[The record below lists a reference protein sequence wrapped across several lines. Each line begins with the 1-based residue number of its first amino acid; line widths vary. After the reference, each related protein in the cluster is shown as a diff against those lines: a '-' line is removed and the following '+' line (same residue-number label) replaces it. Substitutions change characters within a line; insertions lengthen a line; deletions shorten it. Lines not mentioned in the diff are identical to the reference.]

1 MARPGQIMS
10 HPKTGER
17 VMFGRTAAETGG
29 RFCELELFAMPGT
42 KPAAA
47 HIHPDQLE
55 RFTIHSG
62 RVRVRLG
69 RAERDHG
76 AGETIVIPPGTPHTW
91 TAVGDEELHLTV
103 TIEPALNAECFFEDF
118 FTLAETGKT
127 NRAGVPTPLRFA
139 VLLAD
144 NPGFLYLEKPPVRVQ
159 KAMIRALAPLGRALG
174 YGRRRAAAQCR
185 RFASRRVAPA

>member
-1 MARPGQIMS
+1 MAFPGQAMS

-17 VMFGRTAAETGG
+17 VTFVRTADETGG
-29 RFCELELFAMPGT
+29 RFCELELFAAPGT

-47 HIHPDQLE
+47 HIHPDQVE

-76 AGETIVIPPGTPHTW
+76 AGETVVIPPGTPHTW
-91 TAVGDEELHLTV
+91 TAVGDEELHLTAR
-103 TIEPALNAECFFEDF
+103 IEPALNAERFFEDF
-118 FTLAETGKT
+118 FALAEAGKT
-127 NRAGVPTPLRFA
+127 NRAGVPTPLRLA

-159 KAMIRALAPLGRALG
+159 KAIIRALAPLGRVS
-174 YGRRRAAAQCR
+174 C
-185 RFASRRVAPA
+185 SRGHP

>member
-1 MARPGQIMS
+1 MALRGQAMS

-17 VMFGRTAAETGG
+17 VTFGVTSAETGG
-29 RFCELELFAMPGT
+29 RYCEMELFATPGT

-47 HIHPDQLE
+47 HVHPDQVE

-69 RAERDHG
+69 REEHDHD
-76 AGETIVIPPGTPHTW
+76 ASDTVVIPRGTPHTW
-91 TAVGDEELHLTV
+91 TAIGDEELHLTV
-103 TIEPALNAECFFEDF
+103 RIEPALNAERFFEDF
-118 FTLAETGKT
+118 FALAATGKT

-139 VLLAD
+139 VLQAD

-159 KAMIRALAPLGRALG
+159 KAMIHALAPLGRALG
-174 YGRRRAAAQCR
+174 YGRRRAAGSVSPVR
-185 RFASRRVAPA
+185 